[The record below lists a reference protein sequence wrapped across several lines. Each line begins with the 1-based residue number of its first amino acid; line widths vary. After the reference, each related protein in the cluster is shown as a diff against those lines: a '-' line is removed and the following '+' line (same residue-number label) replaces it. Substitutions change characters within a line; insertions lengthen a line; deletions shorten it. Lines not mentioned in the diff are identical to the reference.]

1 MGGWERTTGRV
12 RFPARDYVANMD
24 ILFVEDHEG
33 SGLVVSKLL
42 TGSGHRVM
50 PASGIEEALAL
61 LDCLRFDALVSDI
74 SLPDGSG
81 MELVA
86 QAKKR
91 QPFQKA
97 VALSSALRPVDRNR
111 SLEAGFDECLT
122 KPVDLARLRALLL

>member
-1 MGGWERTTGRV
+1 
-12 RFPARDYVANMD
+12 MD
-24 ILFVEDHEG
+24 ILFVQDHDG

-42 TGSGHRVM
+42 SGSGHRVT
-50 PASGIEEALAL
+50 PASSVEEALAL

-91 QPFQKA
+91 QPFRKA
-97 VALSSALRPVDRNR
+97 VALSNAPEAADRSR
-111 SLEAGFDECLT
+111 SLQAGFDECLA
-122 KPVDLARLRALLL
+122 KPVDLSRLRALLL